1 MMVRLSIFV
10 LFTALFL
17 SGCQTTGQTPG
28 QSLDA
33 MTQSMTQSITDKVNA
48 LRGVANQPIA
58 LNFAGLKAFHTDDDR
73 LQEVFVTLPETM
85 PAQGQEE
92 TEAATVVKNLGD
104 LLKANPRLT
113 SYIYIN
119 PADIRSPL
127 VNVYWKSLEAV
138 SGPGRTNVKADTRLA
153 LTHTPLVWIADPALA
168 GSADAL
174 LSAEKNGLVVAK
186 VPAVK

>member
-1 MMVRLSIFV
+1 MARISIFI

-17 SGCQTTGQTPG
+17 TGCVTNGQTPG

-33 MTQSMTQSITDKVNA
+33 MTQSITDKVNA
-48 LRGVANQPIA
+48 LRGVATQPVA
-58 LNFAGLKAFHTDDDR
+58 LNFVGLKAFHTDDDR

-85 PAQGQEE
+85 PAPGEQE

-119 PADIRSPL
+119 PADMRSPL
-127 VNVYWKSLEAV
+127 VNMYWKSLEAV

-168 GSADAL
+168 ASADAI
-174 LSAEKNGLVVAK
+174 LSAEKNGLLVTK